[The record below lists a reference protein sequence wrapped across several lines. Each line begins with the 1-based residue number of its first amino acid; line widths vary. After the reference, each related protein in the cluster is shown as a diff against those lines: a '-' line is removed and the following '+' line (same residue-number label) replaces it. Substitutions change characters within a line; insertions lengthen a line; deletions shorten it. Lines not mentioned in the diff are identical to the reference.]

1 MPSMHYPDSIPL
13 PSRHASDAHG
23 SHLPAHSDR
32 RRHLAF
38 PSGPH
43 ARRFHGGRALGTC
56 LDACRYPDLYLG
68 RLGDPVRRGGA
79 GFPQRVFG
87 PVVFHWSLV
96 WTRGRIPHGTRVR
109 ALEQYTVPDLLEK
122 RYGPMSRLLGTCAIL
137 VAYTAIAA
145 YQFRGGGWILT
156 IVTDGAIS
164 PEAGMLLTAAAI
176 VLFTAVSGM
185 MSIVSVDVVN
195 GLIIT
200 IAIVLALPL
209 VISGGG
215 GVEDVFGR
223 LDPAMLT
230 PTGGHS
236 ALWIIGV
243 ALPTFLFLFGES
255 GMYQKFFSA
264 RDARTARRSVIG
276 MLMGIMIIE
285 TSIALLAMSG
295 RSLYPELA
303 TGTNAVGRAASE
315 TVILHLARHGLPELL
330 GAALL
335 AAAVAIVLSTGST
348 MLLVASSNVSR
359 DLYERF
365 IRPDA
370 TEARKL
376 TVQRISVLVLAL
388 VGILLL
394 TRFESVLTMAL
405 YAYSVIGAALTPALV
420 AAFTWKRVTAQG
432 AAACLFGGLGTIV
445 GLAALGSMG
454 MDLSLAIGGTVFDF
468 SSSDYVVVPGVLVSV
483 TLLIVVSLLTPPTDP
498 VVREA
503 FLPGRRASPA
513 RD

>member
-1 MPSMHYPDSIPL
+1 MLQTLTVLIYPLLLIGVGIWR
-13 PSRHASDAHG
+13 SRRVRTHADFMVAGRSVPAWMLAGTLICTWVG
-23 SHLPAHSDR
+23 S
-32 RRHLAF
+32 
-38 PSGPH
+38 
-43 ARRFHGGRALGTC
+43 GT
-56 LDACRYPDLYLG
+56 LF
-68 RLGDPVRRGGA
+68 GGA
-79 GFPQRVFG
+79 GLAFRSGFSALWFSIGAWFGLVAVFLMA
-87 PVVFHWSLV
+87 P
-96 WTRGRIPHGTRVR
+96 RVR

-503 FLPGRRASPA
+503 FLPDRRASPA

>member
-1 MPSMHYPDSIPL
+1 MLQTVTVLLYPLIL
-13 PSRHASDAHG
+13 IGVGIWRSRQVHTHADFMVAGRSVPAWMLAGTLICTWVG
-23 SHLPAHSDR
+23 S
-32 RRHLAF
+32 
-38 PSGPH
+38 
-43 ARRFHGGRALGTC
+43 GT
-56 LDACRYPDLYLG
+56 LF
-68 RLGDPVRRGGA
+68 GGA
-79 GFPQRVFG
+79 GLAFRSGLSALWFSIGAWFGLVAVFLMA
-87 PVVFHWSLV
+87 P
-96 WTRGRIPHGTRVR
+96 RVR

-122 RYGPMSRLLGTCAIL
+122 RYGSVSRLLGTVAVL

-145 YQFRGGGWILT
+145 YQFRGGGWILA
-156 IVTDGAIS
+156 IVTDGAIT
-164 PEAGMLLTAAAI
+164 PETGMLLTAAAI

-200 IAIVLALPL
+200 AAIVLALPL
-209 VISGGG
+209 VVKGGG
-215 GVEDVFGR
+215 GVEDVFSR

-230 PTGGHS
+230 LTGNHN
-236 ALWIIGV
+236 ALWIVGV
-243 ALPTFLFLFGES
+243 AMPTFLFLFGES

-264 RDARTARRSVIG
+264 RDAKTARRSVVG
-276 MLMGIMIIE
+276 MLAGIMVIE
-285 TSIALLAMSG
+285 TCIALLAMSG

-315 TVILHLARHGLPELL
+315 TIILHLARYGLPDIL

-370 TEARKL
+370 SESRKL
-376 TVQRISVLVLAL
+376 TVQRISVLGLAL

-405 YAYSVIGAALTPALV
+405 YAYSVIGASLTPALV
-420 AAFTWKRVTAQG
+420 AAFTWKRATAHG
-432 AAACLFGGLGTIV
+432 AAACLFGGLTTIV
-445 GLAALGSMG
+445 GLATLGSLG
-454 MDLSLAIGGTVFDF
+454 VDLSLTLGGSVFDF
-468 SSSDYVVVPGVLVSV
+468 SSSDYVVIPGVLVSV
-483 TLLIVVSLLTPPTDP
+483 SLLIVVSLMTDAADSEAL
-498 VVREA
+498 RA
-503 FLPGRRASPA
+503 FLPHHAKGVD